1 MTFYSEYMSKLR
13 KKLKKIYSQKDYK
26 DKNKNIRY
34 WTDEKGNIHRERI
47 KK

>member
-1 MTFYSEYMSKLR
+1 MIFGSDYMSGLR
-13 KKLKKIYSQKDYK
+13 RRLKKLSSQKDYTQ
-26 DKNKNIRY
+26 KNKNIRY